1 MALTVR
7 KNTTFNGESVID
19 GVQAA
24 SMNASIDE
32 TGKTITNNRYVINQ
46 EVYEA
51 NKAQVRNDYSEF
63 DNLIY
68 EEEDAIAAL
77 LAEKE

>member
-32 TGKTITNNRYVINQ
+32 TEKTITNNRYVINQ